1 MIYSLAKLSRRN
13 STRGRT
19 IFELKPNLRC
29 FTLEQHR
36 GRTLLSSWLHGWIN
50 RVIFLQSE
58 TVQTR
63 LYLNFTIE
71 QVSKVEFE
79 IKFRKHHRVVDGH
92 FLGKGRNTR
101 PATCYSDNNLTAIS
115 YVIRNEVERQKERS
129 GRSERRK
136 PRRGDSRQ
144 AQLPLLIKFATRD
157 RSIYGPCVFVNFSII
172 RSRSQKLRRQPVPS
186 AKRKTPGMHPPF
198 SFSPPDKT
206 P

>member
-1 MIYSLAKLSRRN
+1 MIHSLAKLSRRN
-13 STRGRT
+13 PARGLT
-19 IFELKPNLRC
+19 IFELKPNLHC
-29 FTLEQHR
+29 LALEQHR
-36 GRTLLSSWLHGWIN
+36 GRTLLSSRLHGRIN

-79 IKFRKHHRVVDGH
+79 IKFRNHRRVVDAH
-92 FLGKGRNTR
+92 FLGKRRTTR
-101 PATCYSDNNLTAIS
+101 SGTCYADNNLTAIS
-115 YVIRNEVERQKERS
+115 YVVRNEVEKQK
-129 GRSERRK
+129 GRGGRPERRK
-136 PRRGDSRQ
+136 PRRGDSWQ
-144 AQLPLLIKFATRD
+144 AQLPPLIKFATRD
-157 RSIYGPCVFVNFSII
+157 RSIYGPCVFVNFSIM

-198 SFSPPDKT
+198 SFSRPDKT